1 MEDEKHPLDGLKLMA
16 EEIAVAF
23 NPEPSRRP
31 TWAPRLQPTDE
42 MTTLLCELKLLSAED
57 KPVIRLWADFT
68 NPRRGKVHCKGF
80 QLCAGTERGK
90 KIWIAQYHDKQAVIA
105 SLQQKIERTPYLE
118 IHDKYQQALRST
130 EQKRGGWSFGPCWVS
145 SAQSRNRLRELG
157 SQRVGGLL
165 RGTGKANASR
175 RKVLRALLHLW
186 QSTNRPNF
194 PGIWHRAGMP
204 QGKRCPDFPGAMDY
218 RRHQCREPEL
228 RNLESLKEKAT
239 EKTHD

>member
-157 SQRVGGLL
+157 SQRVADFCEAPEKQMQAA
-165 RGTGKANASR
+165 GKFYGHCCICG
-175 RKVLRALLHLW
+175 RALTDPI
-186 QSTNRPNF
+186 SREYGIGPECRRGRDVRTF
-194 PGIWHRAGMP
+194 PGQWIIGGTNAEN
-204 QGKRCPDFPGAMDY
+204 QSY
-218 RRHQCREPEL
+218 ET
-228 RNLESLKEKAT
+228 LKV
-239 EKTHD
+239 